1 MDYEIGVVTDEF
13 LLIRIL
19 FLLLETKWT
28 KPKKKKMKSSLK
40 KKKILIH
47 YKFFKNL
54 NK

>member
-28 KPKKKKMKSSLK
+28 KPKKKKSSLK
-40 KKKILIH
+40 KKKFLYIINFL
-47 YKFFKNL
+47 KT
-54 NK
+54 